1 VLSFDTAAAPSGNQ
15 HQEDRM
21 AHAKSAHAKSG
32 MGRGKTEAHQG
43 ETRTERAITDESE
56 LGSDIQGRNK
66 LQGDDQ
72 KNVRNERRTMPD
84 E

>member
-1 VLSFDTAAAPSGNQ
+1 
-15 HQEDRM
+15 M
-21 AHAKSAHAKSG
+21 ARTKSG
-32 MGRGKTEAHQG
+32 TGRGKTETHQG

>member
-1 VLSFDTAAAPSGNQ
+1 LRVVFDKAAASSGNNI
-15 HQEDRM
+15 QEDGM
-21 AHAKSAHAKSG
+21 ARAKPG
-32 MGRGKTEAHQG
+32 MSRGKTEAHQG
-43 ETRTERAITDESE
+43 ETRTEHAITDESE

>member
-1 VLSFDTAAAPSGNQ
+1 VLSLETAAAPSGNSI
-15 HQEDRM
+15 QEDGM
-21 AHAKSAHAKSG
+21 ARAKSG
-32 MGRGKTEAHQG
+32 MARGKTEPRQG

-72 KNVRNERRTMPD
+72 RNVRNERRTMPD